1 VNEAQVDGTGV
12 YYRGDRARGDRLR
25 PEVEDGH
32 VWVALAVFRLRDDSP
47 EKAARG
53 ERVDLDQENL
63 AMLDVGC
70 FVCEQPWSQRTAHRR
85 CTGEPKDGR
94 R

>member
-1 VNEAQVDGTGV
+1 MDQRVSGSGV
-12 YYRGDRARGDRLR
+12 YYSADRMREDRLK

-32 VWVALAVFRLRDDSP
+32 VWVALAAFRLYGDAP
-47 EKAARG
+47 ERAQRG

-70 FVCEQPWSQRTAHRR
+70 FVCELPWSKRTAHRR
-85 CTGEPKDGR
+85 CTGEPKR
-94 R
+94 